1 MKSPRGSRFLQVGF
15 VGMLSASL
23 LFGVNAGVAG
33 AVASPTVTV
42 GAAGQPA
49 STNLSTTLFNL
60 ADVGYQS
67 SEFYLTGNAS
77 SYHDLP
83 THAAATITNVAVTS
97 NVATITT
104 SAPHGLAVGDVITIT
119 GLTNTILNVIQKV
132 VASVPST
139 TTFTFAIT
147 TPDIASVAAS
157 GTETPNLTADGTWTV
172 AADATQQPFKTRFEV
187 YKPTNPASFN
197 GTVYVEW
204 LNVSNGF
211 DSAADWILA
220 HNEIL
225 RTGAVYVGV
234 TTQATG
240 VNAAVTKEAA
250 RYGAA
255 GANLSHPGDSFSY
268 DIFSQAGQAIRDPQA
283 LILGGLRL
291 GKMIASGESQ
301 SANRMATYIDAL
313 GTVDNEY
320 DGYFVHS
327 RIGNASALRQ
337 LPLDAVAA
345 PSSPLIRTDIGVPV
359 FTLQTETDSRTIRQP
374 DTGVFRDWE
383 VAGSTHADMYTLG
396 IGQFDEGTDD
406 TAAVKLFQA
415 MLHPTNEPLPGILPA
430 CIAPLNSGPHH
441 WSVQA
446 GLHGLREWVTNG
458 TPPPP
463 SLYQKTEGDVP
474 SAAVVLDA
482 NGNVQGGVRSPH
494 VDVPVAAIRG
504 VAPPGPSFCSLFGS
518 DTPFSVSQ
526 LATMYNH
533 GVIDAAAIHSH
544 FVTAWNQSVDDLV
557 RSGYI
562 LSDDASMLKSS
573 AASSDV
579 GKSPLS
585 VQANNQT
592 ITFGTPDPAFTDTIT
607 GFLDGD
613 TAATLATPPTCGVSV
628 PHSHVGTYQ
637 ITCSGGVDDKYS
649 FAYAPGTLTVVKA
662 DQTITFGPLPDLGLA
677 DSPTSV
683 SVTATSG
690 LAVSISSTTPSVC
703 TISGSSVTLVSIGTC
718 TLHATQGGDGDWNA
732 APAVDGSFAVQPT
745 NTPVPATNTPGATA
759 TATAAPPTATSAATR
774 TPTGTAT
781 PVPSGND
788 DDGCQIAAVSGHG
801 FAWLLLIPAVGL
813 LVRPRRR

>member
-1 MKSPRGSRFLQVGF
+1 MQSSGRSGFVQVGF
-15 VGMLSASL
+15 VAMLSASL
-23 LFGVNAGVAG
+23 WFGVNAGVAG
-33 AVASPTVTV
+33 TVASPTVTA

-60 ADVGYQS
+60 ANVGYES
-67 SEFYLTGNAS
+67 SEFHLTGDAS
-77 SYHDLP
+77 SYHDVP

-97 NVATITT
+97 NAATITT

-119 GLTNTILNVIQKV
+119 GLTNTILNVSQKV

-147 TPDIASVAAS
+147 TADIASVADS
-157 GTETPNLTADGTWTV
+157 GTETPHLTADGAWTV
-172 AADATQQPFKTRFEV
+172 AADATQQPFKTRMQV

-204 LNVSNGF
+204 LNVSNGY
-211 DSAADWILA
+211 DSAADWLLA

-268 DIFSQAGQAIRDPQA
+268 DIFSQAGQAIRDHQD
-283 LILGGLRL
+283 LILGGPMRL
-291 GKMIASGESQ
+291 GRMIAIGESQ

-327 RIGNASALRQ
+327 RIGNAAALRQ
-337 LPLDAVAA
+337 SPLDAVAA
-345 PSSPLIRTDIGVPV
+345 PSNLLIRTDIGVPV

-383 VAGSTHADMYTLG
+383 VAGSSHADMYTLG

-430 CIAPLNSGPHH
+430 CNAPLNSGPHH

-446 GLHGLREWVTNG
+446 GLHALREWVTNA
-458 TPPPP
+458 TPPAP
-463 SLYQKTEGDVP
+463 SLYQQTVGGVP

-504 VAPPGPSFCSLFGS
+504 VAPPGPSFCFLFGT
-518 DTPFSVSQ
+518 DTPFSASQ
-526 LATMYNH
+526 LATMYNYR
-533 GVIDAAAIHSH
+533 HSH
-544 FVTAWNQSVDDLV
+544 FVTAWNQSVDNLV
-557 RSGYI
+557 ASGYL
-562 LSDDASMLKSS
+562 LSADAPMLKSS
-573 AASSDV
+573 AESSDV
-579 GKSPLS
+579 GGSPLS

-592 ITFGTPDPAFTDTIT
+592 ITFGTPDPAFTYTIT

-613 TAATLATPPTCGVSV
+613 TAAALAKPPACGVGL
-628 PHSHVGTYQ
+628 PHAHGGAYP

-649 FAYAPGTLTVVKA
+649 FVYTQGTLTVVKTN
-662 DQTITFGPLPDLGLA
+662 QTITFGPLSDRGLA
-677 DSPTSV
+677 DSPISV
-683 SVTATSG
+683 SATATSG
-690 LAVSISSTTPSVC
+690 LAVSIASTTPSVC
-703 TISGSSVTLVSIGTC
+703 TISGSSVTLVSSGTC
-718 TLHATQGGDGDWNA
+718 ALHATQSGNGDWNA
-732 APAVDGSFAVQPT
+732 AAAVDQSFAVQPT
-745 NTPVPATNTPGATA
+745 NT
-759 TATAAPPTATSAATR
+759 
-774 TPTGTAT
+774 
-781 PVPSGND
+781 D
-788 DDGCQIAAVSGHG
+788 DGGCQIAAVSGHG
-801 FAWLLLIPAVGL
+801 FAWLLLIPAVGM